1 MFMEELDLLKK
12 DWNKANV
19 FEQVSEAEIYK
30 MLHKKSSSTVRWIL
44 IISILELLLWSGSS
58 FLLNA
63 DDAFKKFDIANLN
76 WYMMASNI
84 VHYSIV
90 IVFIILFYVNY
101 RKISVVTST
110 KNLMKSILK
119 TRKTVQYYIWYN
131 LMVIAL
137 SFVLGIILV
146 FMLDP
151 TISKLC
157 ENTNFKYGFIIGFA
171 LIAALIIGIFW
182 MLYKVIYGRLLKKLY
197 QNYEELKK
205 IDF

>member
-58 FLLNA
+58 FLFNA

>member
-44 IISILELLLWSGSS
+44 IISVIELLLWSGSS
-58 FLLNA
+58 LLLNA
-63 DDAFKKFDIANLN
+63 DDAFKKFNIANLN
-76 WYMMASNI
+76 WYVMASNI

-90 IVFIILFYVNY
+90 IVFIMLFYVNY
-101 RKISVVTST
+101 RKISVITST

-131 LMVIAL
+131 LVVIAL
-137 SFVLGIILV
+137 SFVLGIVLV

-151 TISKLC
+151 TISKLSK
-157 ENTNFKYGFIIGFA
+157 NANFKYGFIIGFV
-171 LIAALIIGIFW
+171 LIAAITIGIFW

>member
-58 FLLNA
+58 FLFNA
-63 DDAFKKFDIANLN
+63 DDAFKKFDNANLS